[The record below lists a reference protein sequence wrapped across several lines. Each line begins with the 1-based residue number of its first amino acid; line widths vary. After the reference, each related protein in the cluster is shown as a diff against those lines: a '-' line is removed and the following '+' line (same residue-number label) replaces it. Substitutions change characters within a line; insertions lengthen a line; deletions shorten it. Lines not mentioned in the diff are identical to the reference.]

1 MILQA
6 LHDLY
11 PRLSND
17 PAYEIA
23 PPGFSPQKISFK
35 IVLDDDGSLHA
46 IEDARQPDKK
56 GKLQNVIMQVCG
68 GAKPPGAGINPCFLW
83 DNQTY
88 LLGRQP
94 ADKKPG
100 FGQDRFEAFRNLHL
114 AAEKSIDLPTFSI
127 ICRFLEKWNPADLE
141 QHPIL
146 SEVGTG
152 FGVFELRSR
161 KTPIHDDSKIKEWWL
176 KTQSHSAE
184 VGVEGVCLISGET
197 TSIARLHPKIKSVT
211 GAQSAGASLV
221 SFNDAAYESYGKDQ
235 GANAPVGEDAAFR
248 YGSVLNSLLTGPQ
261 SSKHRLRIGDTTTV
275 FWTEKP
281 TIIEDLFTDL
291 LSTGSRALDDDNFD
305 PERIDQLKRL
315 LKAIRSGGRY
325 TDLGEDSKTPFY
337 LLGLAPNAARL
348 SVRFFLRSTTEELL
362 AKLHLH
368 HEHLSMQRE
377 FTEKKG
383 NRFPDPEFP
392 AIKQLLGA
400 TVRVSGGKPAYD
412 EISPLVAGA
421 LTRSITEGTNYPESL
436 LTAIIR
442 RIHADREINYL
453 RAATI
458 KAVLTRNHHQT
469 IPTMLDT
476 ESPHQSYHLGRLF
489 AALEK
494 IQEEGH
500 EQQTKSK
507 LKNTIRDK
515 FFSSASATPVAV
527 FPRLEQLS
535 THHRRHL
542 EYGRKVFFD
551 QLVGEIKSH
560 QSAISATRKIHNLE
574 EQSFF
579 TIGYYHQRRHFFTK
593 KEQPASETT

>member
-11 PRLSND
+11 PRLAND

-35 IVLDDDGSLHA
+35 IVLNDDGSLHA

-88 LLGRQP
+88 LLGRRP
-94 ADKKPG
+94 DDKKPG
-100 FGQDRFEAFRNLHL
+100 FGQDRFEAFRDLHL
-114 AAEKSIDLPTFSI
+114 AAEKSIALPAFSV
-127 ICRFLEKWNPADLE
+127 ICRFLENWNPADLE

-146 SEVGTG
+146 NEVGTG
-152 FGVFELRSR
+152 FGVFELRSG
-161 KTPIHDDSKIKEWWL
+161 KTPIHDDPKIKEWWL
-176 KTQSHSAE
+176 KTQANSAE

-221 SFNDAAYESYGKDQ
+221 SFNDDAYESYGKDQ
-235 GANAPVGEDAAFR
+235 GANSPVGEDAAFR

-291 LSTGSRALDDDNFD
+291 LSTGSSALDDDSFD
-305 PERIDQLKRL
+305 PGRIDQLKRL
-315 LKAIRSGGRY
+315 LKAVRSGERY
-325 TDLGEDSKTPFY
+325 TDLGEDSETPFY

-348 SVRFFLRSTTEELL
+348 SVRFFLRSTTAELL

-383 NRFPDPEFP
+383 KRFPDPEFP
-392 AIKQLLGA
+392 AIWQILVQTA
-400 TVRVSGGKPAYD
+400 RVSD
-412 EISPLVAGA
+412 EVSPLLAGA
-421 LTRSITEGTNYPESL
+421 LTRSITEGSNYPETL
-436 LTAIIR
+436 LTSIIR
-442 RIHADREINYL
+442 RIHADRDINYL

-458 KAVLTRNHHQT
+458 KAVLTRNHHKT
-469 IPTMLDT
+469 IPIMLDT
-476 ESPHQSYHLGRLF
+476 EHPDPAYRLGCLF

-494 IQEEGH
+494 TQEDALG
-500 EQQTKSK
+500 S
-507 LKNTIRDK
+507 LNAGLRDR
-515 FFSSASATPVAV
+515 FYGAASATPASV
-527 FPRLEQLS
+527 FPRLLRTYQ
-535 THHRRHL
+535 HHL
-542 EYGRKVFFD
+542 AKLNPGAKVNREKVIQDILAPITDFPSQF
-551 QLVGEIKSH
+551 
-560 QSAISATRKIHNLE
+560 NLKK
-574 EQSFF
+574 QGLFA
-579 TIGYYHQRRHFFTK
+579 IGYYHQRRDFFTK
-593 KEQPASETT
+593 KEQPESKTD